1 MDNFSCQSKEYSK
14 FRPTYPE
21 EMYEWLTSRMNC
33 TNLAIDF
40 ATGNGQN
47 AVGLSDYFSHVIGVD
62 ISQKQLD
69 SAYKRPNI
77 KYINLA
83 AEKYKEE
90 CREGSVDLVTIA
102 QGLHFLDINKFIKKC
117 SGLLKPGGIFF
128 AFAYIY
134 PQCKD
139 NHYVNTFLDYYYYDV
154 LADYWEDFRKI
165 VNRKYVDIVLPDDFL
180 KLDCS
185 SMPENCKKIEKIW
198 SKDDLINYM
207 KTWTAFQSML
217 KIDPDVYAYHMSN
230 IDIELNELFSRKASM
245 KFEFEL
251 FFLCGKKISH

>member
-1 MDNFSCQSKEYSK
+1 MDNFSCQSEEYSK
-14 FRPTYPE
+14 FRPTYSKK
-21 EMYEWLTSRMNC
+21 MYEWLTLHMDC

-47 AVGLSDYFSHVIGVD
+47 AVGLSNHFSHVIGVD

-77 KYINLA
+77 KYINSA
-83 AEKYKEE
+83 AEKYNEE
-90 CREGSVDLVTIA
+90 CKEGTVDLVTIA
-102 QGLHFLDINKFIKKC
+102 QALHFLDISEFMKKC
-117 SGLLKPGGIFF
+117 SGLLKTNGIFF

-139 NHYVNTFLDYYYYDV
+139 SYEINKFLDYYYYDA

-165 VNRKYVDIVLPDDFL
+165 VNRKYIDIVLPDDFISI
-180 KLDCS
+180 DCTD
-185 SMPENCKKIEKIW
+185 MPDECKKVERIW
-198 SKDDLINYM
+198 SKEDLINYM
-207 KTWTAFQSML
+207 KTWTAFQFML
-217 KIDPDVYAYHMSN
+217 KTDSDMYAYHISN
-230 IDIELNELFSRKASM
+230 IDIELNKLFSKETKM

-251 FFLCGKKISH
+251 FFICGKKK